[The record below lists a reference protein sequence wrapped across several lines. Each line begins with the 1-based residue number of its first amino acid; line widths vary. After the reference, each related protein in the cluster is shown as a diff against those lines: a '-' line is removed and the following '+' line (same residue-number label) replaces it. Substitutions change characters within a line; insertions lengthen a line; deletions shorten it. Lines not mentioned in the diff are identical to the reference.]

1 MKKIVNILFYFI
13 ISLIFLLAF
22 AFLIIEARLLI
33 SGDFMLY
40 DNYLNGFLR
49 YFLRFLISLSYLLV
63 CFFECFKYYKRSL
76 KIVNHLYSLEILL
89 LIISVMLLLCTT
101 NYIGI
106 ICFGLTSMLVIL
118 KTFKITKF
126 DK

>member
-1 MKKIVNILFYFI
+1 MRVRK
-13 ISLIFLLAF
+13 SPRDG
-22 AFLIIEARLLI
+22 IIEPV
-33 SGDFMLY
+33 GK
-40 DNYLNGFLR
+40 
-49 YFLRFLISLSYLLV
+49 SLMRNKVLVGSQSTSPCYLLV

-89 LIISVMLLLCTT
+89 LIIIVMLLLCTT

-106 ICFGLTSMLVIL
+106 ICFGLTSTLVIL